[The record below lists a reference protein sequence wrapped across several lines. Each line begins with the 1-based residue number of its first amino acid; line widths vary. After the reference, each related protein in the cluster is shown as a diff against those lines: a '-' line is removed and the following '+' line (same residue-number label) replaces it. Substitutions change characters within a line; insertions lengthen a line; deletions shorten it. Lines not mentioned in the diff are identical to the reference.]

1 MKGILLSSISIFLIA
16 IAFRLFHWPFASNL
30 ALFSFLML
38 LVFAIIN
45 SISKKK
51 VWKIDVFGGWIINSW
66 ALYFLFKY
74 MYWYA
79 GPSIIGFNSMFLI
92 VFLFTIVY
100 LIALFT
106 RRRNE
111 ISKAAI
117 AVSFIGLIFSFI
129 PSYSICYFFD
139 LNEVINRENNKTNY
153 FSWDKY
159 SWFLYIRGEKK
170 RALDANQKA
179 IKAWEN
185 IDELNGATSSEFKD
199 IPLVLMKHEK
209 AIMEEN
215 WTDGY
220 IKIH

>member
-1 MKGILLSSISIFLIA
+1 MKGILLSSVSFFLLA
-16 IAFRLFHWPFASNL
+16 IIFRLFHWPFASIL
-30 ALFSFLML
+30 ALFSFFL
-38 LVFAIIN
+38 LIVFAIFN

-51 VWKIDVFGGWIINSW
+51 VWEIDVFGGWIINSW
-66 ALYFLFKY
+66 ALYILFKY

-79 GPSIIGFNSMFLI
+79 GPSIIGFNSMFLL
-92 VFLFTIVY
+92 VFSLTIIY
-100 LIALFT
+100 LITSFT
-106 RRRNE
+106 RKRNE

-117 AVSFIGLIFSFI
+117 AVSLIGLIFSFI

-139 LNEVINRENNKTNY
+139 LNEVINKENNKTNY

-179 IKAWEN
+179 IKACEN
-185 IDELNGATSSEFKD
+185 LDKLNGLTYSEFKD
-199 IPLVLMKHEK
+199 IHLILMKHEK

-215 WTDGY
+215 WTDCY
-220 IKIH
+220 IKIY

>member
-1 MKGILLSSISIFLIA
+1 M
-16 IAFRLFHWPFASNL
+16 
-30 ALFSFLML
+30 
-38 LVFAIIN
+38 
-45 SISKKK
+45 
-51 VWKIDVFGGWIINSW
+51 
-66 ALYFLFKY
+66 
-74 MYWYA
+74 
-79 GPSIIGFNSMFLI
+79 
-92 VFLFTIVY
+92 
-100 LIALFT
+100 
-106 RRRNE
+106 
-111 ISKAAI
+111 
-117 AVSFIGLIFSFI
+117 IGLIFSFI

-139 LNEVINRENNKTNY
+139 LNEVINNENNKTNY

-199 IPLVLMKHEK
+199 IPLVLMKYEK

-220 IKIH
+220 IKIY